1 MSEELVDIISDA
13 GETIRVVPRS
23 VMRRERL
30 PHRCVYIL
38 MFSTRGEIFVHQR
51 TATKDIYPSYW
62 DLAAGG
68 VLSAGE
74 TFNEGAA
81 RECQEELGVATP
93 LTLLFPFHYADE
105 RTIVQ
110 AQVYRA
116 LHDGPFRL
124 QPEEVVQGEF
134 VAPEQLAQLIATRP
148 FCPDGLQVWERFN
161 RMMRFTAMAGGFAV
175 DGDTASPN

>member
-1 MSEELVDIISDA
+1 VAEELVDIINDA

-38 MFSTRGEIFVHQR
+38 MFSTDGEIFIHQR

-62 DLAAGG
+62 DVAAGG
-68 VLSAGE
+68 VLTASE
-74 TFNEGAA
+74 TFDEGAA
-81 RECQEELGVATP
+81 RECQEELGVATT
-93 LTLLFPFHYADE
+93 LTRLFPFNYADE

-116 LHDGPFRL
+116 QHDGPFRL

-134 VAPEQLAQLIATRP
+134 VAPDQLPELIATRP
-148 FCPDGLQVWERFN
+148 FCPDGLQVWQRFHE
-161 RMMRFTAMAGGFAV
+161 A
-175 DGDTASPN
+175 

>member
-1 MSEELVDIISDA
+1 MPEELVDIINDA
-13 GETIRVVPRS
+13 GETIRVEPRS

-68 VLSAGE
+68 VLSSGE
-74 TFNEGAA
+74 TFDEGAA

-93 LTLLFPFHYADE
+93 LTYLFPFNFADE

-110 AQVYRA
+110 ARVYRGE
-116 LHDGPFRL
+116 HDGPFRL

-134 VAPEQLAQLIATRP
+134 VASDMLAKLIDTRP
-148 FCPDGLQVWERFN
+148 FCPDGLQVWQRYKQ
-161 RMMRFTAMAGGFAV
+161 V
-175 DGDTASPN
+175 